1 MLHTV
6 DQLLCSE
13 YIDVE
18 VMRTAVEITVHD
30 TDQSIL
36 PLLERMAKCLRAD
49 GLRVGYSIQRVFIR
63 HLCDRVEGCQKA
75 FLFCTVGGISAGCE
89 RLVRLSAVRSSAGR
103 LAIDDI
109 GCDRKDR
116 CRRLGI
122 AVCVISAN
130 TVVISPDRFH
140 DVIILILDRAGVD
153 GYLHRAVLCL
163 DRGKI
168 AEIQPLYRFLD
179 I

>member
-30 TDQSIL
+30 TDQGIL
-36 PLLERMAKCLRAD
+36 PLLEHMTKCLRAD
-49 GLRVGYSIQRVFIR
+49 GLRVGNSIQRVFIR
-63 HLCDRVEGCQKA
+63 YLRNGVERCQKA
-75 FLFCTVGGISAGCE
+75 FLLCTVGWISAGCE
-89 RLVRLSAVRSSAGR
+89 RLIGLSAVRSSAGR

-122 AVCVISAN
+122 AVCVIFFDLVQESLEEPDRDIVRSV
-130 TVVISPDRFH
+130 VVIT
-140 DVIILILDRAGVD
+140 VAGEVT
-153 GYLHRAVLCL
+153 LRLE
-163 DRGKI
+163 GKTTPRI
-168 AEIQPLYRFLD
+168 WRESGTRR
-179 I
+179 